1 MKTNPYKEFAI
12 SSWAINNPMTVYVV
26 IAIILFLGVFS
37 YYSMPREA
45 FPEVVMTQIYVSS
58 VNPGNSAEDVEKLIT
73 EPLEK
78 EFNNVAGVK
87 KITSTTLQDF
97 SIIIVEFEDKVEIN
111 NAKQL
116 IKDKVDLIKAET
128 TWPTLDNGA
137 KVEPTVFDM
146 NISEE
151 FPILNINITGD
162 YTSKQLKTFAEHLQ
176 DEIELL
182 APIKEA
188 SIRGVDEEEVEV
200 ALDLYKMSAAKVS
213 FNNVI
218 QAIQYEN
225 KTISGGHIKTDE
237 MEKNLRI
244 VGEIESPEELNN
256 IVVKH
261 DNGVVFLRDIAEI
274 HFQEKETTT
283 LARENGVPVVMLDV
297 KKRAGANM
305 IDAVAQVK
313 KTIAKEK
320 ENYFP
325 SDLEISVSNDQSV
338 QTENQVADLVNNII
352 FGVIL
357 VVIVLMFF
365 LGFKNALFVG
375 FAIPMSMLMSLGI
388 LSSMGFTL
396 NTMVLFGLVMGLGML
411 VDNGIVVVENIYSLM
426 QEGMPRLKACKQGM
440 GEIAWPIISST
451 ATTLAA
457 FFPLGLY
464 SEYLEI
470 S

>member
-1 MKTNPYKEFAI
+1 
-12 SSWAINNPMTVYVV
+12 
-26 IAIILFLGVFS
+26 
-37 YYSMPREA
+37 YYSLPREA

-58 VNPGNSAEDVEKLIT
+58 VNPGNAAEDVEKFIT

-97 SIIIVEFEDKVEIN
+97 SMIIVEFDEKTEIH

-151 FPILNINITGD
+151 FPILNINLTGD
-162 YTSKQLKTFAEHLQ
+162 YTSTQLKLFAEYLQ

-188 SIRGVDEEEVEV
+188 SIRGIDEEEIEV

-213 FNNVI
+213 IDNVI
-218 QAIQYEN
+218 QAIRNEN
-225 KTISGGHIKTDE
+225 KTISGGHIKTNE
-237 MEKNLRI
+237 IEKNLRI
-244 VGEIESPEELNN
+244 GGEIEKPEELNN

-261 DNGVVFLRDIAEI
+261 DNGVVFLRDIADI
-274 HFQEKETTT
+274 NFQEKETTT
-283 LARENGVPVVMLDV
+283 LAREDGKPVVMLDV
-297 KKRAGANM
+297 KKRAGTNM
-305 IDAVAQVK
+305 IDAVEMIK
-313 KTIAKEK
+313 ETIAKEQT
-320 ENYFP
+320 EYFP
-325 SDLEISVSNDQSV
+325 TDLNISISNDQSI
-338 QTENQVADLVNNII
+338 QTENQVTDLVNNII

-357 VVIVLMFF
+357 VVLVLMFF

-388 LSSMGFTL
+388 LSFMGFTL

-426 QEGMPRLKACKQGM
+426 QQGMPRLKACKQGM
-440 GEIAWPIISST
+440 G
-451 ATTLAA
+451 
-457 FFPLGLY
+457 
-464 SEYLEI
+464 
-470 S
+470 